1 MEVLLSEKLG
11 KAGSTGMVSSTKFIY
26 FSEKKDHS
34 CFRQIC
40 KVGVERTQLLLFK
53 YGEMR

>member
-26 FSEKKDHS
+26 FSEKRITLVSDRFVRLELKEHNFFFS
-34 CFRQIC
+34 NMG
-40 KVGVERTQLLLFK
+40 K
-53 YGEMR
+53 